1 MMTRTVNQ
9 AVIGHKISEQEFIR
23 VKDRFGEPE
32 LKSKEMYYISN
43 QEYKSSNYSRVKLMI
58 KLNKDS
64 VSSDINN
71 IRNNGQGLMGNNSEV
86 NLSKTNLVTFEE
98 YVDMFESYTS
108 AILKG

>member
-1 MMTRTVNQ
+1 
-9 AVIGHKISEQEFIR
+9 
-23 VKDRFGEPE
+23 
-32 LKSKEMYYISN
+32 
-43 QEYKSSNYSRVKLMI
+43 MI

-108 AILKG
+108 SISNYESIVSQDTSAMETTVNEIVENDQNIAGQIRES

>member
-1 MMTRTVNQ
+1 
-9 AVIGHKISEQEFIR
+9 
-23 VKDRFGEPE
+23 
-32 LKSKEMYYISN
+32 
-43 QEYKSSNYSRVKLMI
+43 MI

-108 AILKG
+108 AISNYESIVSQDTSAMETTVNEIVENDQNIAGQIRES

>member
-1 MMTRTVNQ
+1 
-9 AVIGHKISEQEFIR
+9 
-23 VKDRFGEPE
+23 
-32 LKSKEMYYISN
+32 
-43 QEYKSSNYSRVKLMI
+43 MI

-108 AILKG
+108 AISNYESIVSQDTSAMETTVNEIVENDQNIAGQIRGHKFIVKLKGMGMNE